1 MKAPAPRQA
10 GLALGIAQML
20 VGIFLFVA
28 NDVLG
33 KWLVATYGVGQI
45 LLVRSL
51 AALAMLAP
59 SIRREG
65 AQALL
70 HPPRPG
76 LQAVRVL
83 LSTLEVA
90 AFYWC
95 VAYLP
100 LADVVTFYLA
110 GPIWVAALSGPL
122 LGERVGWRSW
132 AAILLGFAGVIIAMR
147 PSAETLS
154 LPSLVA
160 VAGGLFFA
168 LMMIVTR
175 HLRGTSGTV
184 LVTWQT
190 VAALAFGAVASLFH
204 WVPPSWTDL
213 ALLGLLGVVA
223 TLGHICVNRSLMLAP
238 AAVVV
243 PYQYTQIA
251 WAVLLGW
258 LVFGDVPQ
266 AAVFVGS
273 AVIVVAGLALFVDSQ
288 QPKPGDRQER

>member
-1 MKAPAPRQA
+1 
-10 GLALGIAQML
+10 
-20 VGIFLFVA
+20 
-28 NDVLG
+28 
-33 KWLVATYGVGQI
+33 
-45 LLVRSL
+45 
-51 AALAMLAP
+51 
-59 SIRREG
+59 
-65 AQALL
+65 
-70 HPPRPG
+70 
-76 LQAVRVL
+76 
-83 LSTLEVA
+83 
-90 AFYWC
+90 
-95 VAYLP
+95 
-100 LADVVTFYLA
+100 
-110 GPIWVAALSGPL
+110 
-122 LGERVGWRSW
+122 
-132 AAILLGFAGVIIAMR
+132 
-147 PSAETLS
+147 
-154 LPSLVA
+154 
-160 VAGGLFFA
+160 
-168 LMMIVTR
+168 MMIVTR

-273 AVIVVAGLALFVDSQ
+273 AVIVVAGLALFVESQ
-288 QPKPGDRQER
+288 RRQPEGTEER